1 MVIFAVSGYYYYM
14 LKEWIQLCSLWL
26 VSRNEFDSDR
36 PVWPQKGVVDLVHG
50 LPNRVL
56 HTEVSNQAYQ
66 QHVQVLLSKPP
77 SCAHPCAVAEWSKEK
92 WMDIVCLGGRALRNR
107 FGGFNRSRFLLLIA
121 LLEVFWF

>member
-1 MVIFAVSGYYYYM
+1 M
-14 LKEWIQLCSLWL
+14 WL

-36 PVWPQKGVVDLVHG
+36 PVWPEKGVVDLVHG

-56 HTEVSNQAYQ
+56 QTEVSNQAYQ

-92 WMDIVCLGGRALRNR
+92 WMDLVYLGGGALWNLL
-107 FGGFNRSRFLLLIA
+107 GGFNRSRFLFVIVL
-121 LLEVFWF
+121 FQHK